1 MAVESIAGNTMEEC
15 DCWYWWDVQEVIAIV
30 EDRAL
35 LSSSLINLVS
45 SEYMDPK
52 ERLIGIDVDAVS
64 EDDWAVLLV
73 LVVDGGS

>member
-1 MAVESIAGNTMEEC
+1 MAVESTAGNTMEVC
-15 DCWYWWDVQEVIAIV
+15 GCWWGVQEVIVIV
-30 EDRAL
+30 DDRAL

-64 EDDWAVLLV
+64 EDDWEVLV
-73 LVVDGGS
+73 VVVDGGS